1 MKSPAS
7 KQNAPI
13 ADKKPYHAKYHGH
26 DIADEYHWLRDP
38 GYPDV
43 SDKTILTYLEQE
55 NDFFEAALG
64 SVESLKD
71 KIFEELKGRLKQ
83 DDESVPVKDG
93 DWFYWW
99 KFEPGAQ
106 YRTWWRR
113 PVKGGDDV
121 LLLSETQRADGHDFY
136 QLGAIAVSPN
146 GQYLA
151 VSEDRQGDERFQIQ
165 IRPIDGDDWTILAEG
180 ASPNIIWDAEAKG
193 LFYVELNENHRP
205 YRVHHLII
213 DGKQSSSI
221 YQERDD
227 AFFVGISRTQS
238 RKYLIISAG
247 DHVTSE
253 ARFLP
258 LDKPK
263 AKATLIAERR
273 SGHEYD
279 VDHGN
284 DQLFIRTND
293 MHRNFRVVTTTVGQ
307 PGPDHWQECIAPS
320 DQNYIR
326 GLSVF
331 ADMLVVEERL
341 NGLDQIAIHP
351 HDGSKFH
358 HIAFEEE
365 SYSVGLAANPEYE
378 AKTIRLSYQSMVTPT
393 STLDYHIAERQIE
406 TRKVQDIP
414 SGYNKDDF
422 TTERLFATAR
432 DGTQIP
438 ISIVYKKGTATDGS
452 APLHLYGYGAYGL
465 GMPPGFSTSRL
476 SLLERGFIYAIAHI
490 RGGDEMGYGWYQD
503 GKLFKRWNTFTDFI
517 DAAQHLANEGYASKG
532 RISISGGSAGGT
544 LMGVSANIAPDMWRA
559 IVAHVPFVDVLN
571 TMLDDSLPLTPIEWP
586 EWGNPIEDPASFAF
600 IRSYSPY
607 DNIVRQDYPPIM
619 VTAGL
624 HDPRVT
630 YWEPAKWVAKLR
642 EMKAD
647 DNLLV
652 MKTNMGAGHGGKTGR
667 YKALEETAEEYSFI
681 LMAFERTDQ

>member
-13 ADKKPYHAKYHGH
+13 ADKTPYTAHYHGH
-26 DIADEYHWLRDP
+26 EIADEYHWLRDP

-43 SDKTILTYLEQE
+43 SDKAILSYLEQE
-55 NDFFEAALG
+55 NAYFDAALQP
-64 SVESLKD
+64 VERLKD

-106 YRTWWRR
+106 YRNWWRR
-113 PVKGGDDV
+113 PVEGGDDV

-136 QLGAIAVSPN
+136 QLGAIAVSPD
-146 GQYLA
+146 GRYLA

-165 IRPIDGDDWTILAEG
+165 IRPINGEEWTVLAEG
-180 ASPNIIWDAEAKG
+180 ASPNIVWDADAKG
-193 LFYVELNENHRP
+193 VFYVELNENHRP
-205 YRVHHLII
+205 YQVHHLPIS
-213 DGKQSSSI
+213 GEGSTSI
-221 YQERDD
+221 YKEQDD

-238 RKYLIISAG
+238 RAYLIISAG
-247 DHVTSE
+247 DHVTNE

-258 LDKPK
+258 LNSPDASP
-263 AKATLIAERR
+263 TLIAERR
-273 SGHEYD
+273 AGHEYD

-284 DQLFIRTND
+284 GQLFIRTND
-293 MHRNFRVVTTTVGQ
+293 IHRNFRVVTAPIDK
-307 PGPDHWQECIAPS
+307 PGLEHWQERIAPS

-331 ADMLVVEERL
+331 ADMFVVEERL

-351 HDGSKFH
+351 HDGPEFH

-365 SYSVGLAANPEYE
+365 SYSVGMAANPEYDT
-378 AKTIRLSYQSMVTPT
+378 KTIRLSYQSMVTPT
-393 STLDYHIAERQIE
+393 STLDYHIAERKIE

-422 TTERLFATAR
+422 TTERLFAPAR

-438 ISIVYKKGTATDGS
+438 ISIVYKKGTAVDGS

-517 DAAQHLANEGYASKG
+517 DAAQHLVDHGYASKG
-532 RISISGGSAGGT
+532 QISISGGSAGGT

-559 IVAHVPFVDVLN
+559 VVAHVPFVDVLN

-607 DNIVRQDYPPIM
+607 DNIVRQGYPPIM

-642 EMKAD
+642 DMKAD

-667 YKALEETAEEYSFI
+667 YRALEETAEEYSFI